1 MYHYGVSF
9 VDGKS
14 KNAPRR
20 FVARN
25 IATCLVFRNFI
36 NAIITGMSSKDTL
49 VGTLVNVLE
58 NVSYRFYGV
67 TTFNIYVGIKHLQ
80 KQRTVRYDPPIINHH
95 TIWYYFHSC
104 GLSTIFWLPSSVQ
117 QIAIRCKL
125 HFLDELTR
133 IHFTAIPFFQA
144 C

>member
-1 MYHYGVSF
+1 MYHCGVPF

-20 FVARN
+20 FIVRN

-36 NAIITGMSSKDTL
+36 NAIITLMSSKDTL

-58 NVSYRFYGV
+58 KVFYRFYGV
-67 TTFNIYVGIKHLQ
+67 DVDIKHLQ
-80 KQRTVRYDPPIINHH
+80 KQRTVRYDLPIINHH
-95 TIWYYFHSC
+95 TIRFHFHSC
-104 GLSTIFWLPSSVQ
+104 GLSTVFCLPSSVQ
-117 QIAIRCKL
+117 RTAIRCKL
-125 HFLDELTR
+125 RFLDEFTR

-144 C
+144 W